1 MKDEDDT
8 HWECGGELREHII
21 SPRWYGVNSQEGS
34 GISIAIGESWEIN
47 FPLNSTLLINQRK
60 AWVVFPA
67 DKQRAARTDTT
78 QQCCSLLIGV
88 FFPSPTT
95 AAGAKQPFAP
105 LIAHWWKHTTDAILS
120 LHGCRT
126 GAAVNFD
133 SIFSPNTRGLFSAL
147 DWLRDVKQQ
156 WCQWHCLKAASAH
169 LHGLNL
175 NFSMFMFAELCWFWI
190 WESLSY
196 AASWSSKWTCS
207 VSPHKTLEEKQNQ
220 SQPQHQNSHLWV
232 LNSILSCAER
242 HSVITRREQHQN
254 PLCFWNDV
262 DLQRWWFL
270 QNW

>member
-1 MKDEDDT
+1 MF
-8 HWECGGELREHII
+8 
-21 SPRWYGVNSQEGS
+21 SFPVPPR
-34 GISIAIGESWEIN
+34 
-47 FPLNSTLLINQRK
+47 LLEQ
-60 AWVVFPA
+60 
-67 DKQRAARTDTT
+67 
-78 QQCCSLLIGV
+78 SS
-88 FFPSPTT
+88 PSP
-95 AAGAKQPFAP
+95 PW
-105 LIAHWWKHTTDAILS
+105 LHTDGSKALSGSKILS

-242 HSVITRREQHQN
+242 HSVITCREQHQN